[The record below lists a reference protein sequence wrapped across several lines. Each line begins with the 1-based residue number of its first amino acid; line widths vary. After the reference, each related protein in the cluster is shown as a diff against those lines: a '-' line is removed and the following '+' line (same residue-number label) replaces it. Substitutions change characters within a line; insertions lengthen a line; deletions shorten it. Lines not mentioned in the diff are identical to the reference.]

1 VPLDSTLTLFWA
13 SLGISAAAVGLFLWL
28 VRDDRGRKPEA
39 GSRKPNEESKSRA
52 PAESSDL

>member
-39 GSRKPNEESKSRA
+39 GGGKPNEEPKDSP
-52 PAESSDL
+52 PATS